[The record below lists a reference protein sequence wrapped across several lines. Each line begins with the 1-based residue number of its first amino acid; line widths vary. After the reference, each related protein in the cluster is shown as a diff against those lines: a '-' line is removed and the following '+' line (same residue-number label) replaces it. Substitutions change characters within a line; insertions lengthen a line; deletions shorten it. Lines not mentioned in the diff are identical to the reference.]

1 MFLKHEYAF
10 VLILYRKKSHF
21 CLVAKNP
28 EVPLF
33 CGTAPFRNPL
43 NPKFSES
50 VLDSLEFTPY
60 SSESIPDSFDFNLAS
75 LNNILRFTD
84 FKAKPVNN
92 MPFGGKNASFG
103 IYKEMETVNSE

>member
-10 VLILYRKKSHF
+10 VFILYRKKSHF

-28 EVPLF
+28 EVSF
-33 CGTAPFRNPL
+33 FYGNTPFRNPV

-50 VLDSLEFTPY
+50 VLDSLEFTP
-60 SSESIPDSFDFNLAS
+60 DSFVFNLAS

-92 MPFGGKNASFG
+92 MPFGGKNASFR